1 VFVVVGVTTKTGEL
15 ELAAD
20 ETVPFNATPGGVAVG
35 EGGLVVITVLLV
47 VGSVMSVA
55 DVVGELGGG
64 VAVVLK
70 ERGGIMVPDTL
81 GDVPG
86 PTIPDGV
93 VVVAAGGGG
102 VGSGVEA
109 VVSGVETGASGVE
122 AVVVGALGGVS
133 VVKIGGM
140 IGEMML
146 ERRLPRGVELVVAAA
161 AGGSVVVGSGV
172 TAGVVTPVEAAPVTP
187 VGSVGVGV
195 VVGVGRRAL
204 VNDSITPERGSVPGD
219 EVAAGEGDEGEIAGS
234 DVVATGSDVES
245 TVAGKTAG
253 SDVVAAGSDVV
264 AAGSDVVATGSD
276 VVATGSDVESTVA
289 GKTAGSD
296 VVATGSDVES
306 TVAGKTAGSD
316 VVAAGEGVGVGV
328 GGSSKLDTIPLS
340 VGNRPGGLGEGESE
354 VVAAAAVAVDPP
366 VPENVT
372 PSVTGLLSL
381 GVDEVVVVP
390 PVKIPPGPKVIPLA
404 AAEDGDGTLTVVGEA
419 LSGATGS
426 EGVG

>member
-20 ETVPFNATPGGVAVG
+20 ETVPFNATPGPDGVAVG
-35 EGGLVVITVLLV
+35 EGGLVVITVSLV

-55 DVVGELGGG
+55 DVVGELGG

-70 ERGGIMVPDTL
+70 DRGGIMVPDAL

-93 VVVAAGGGG
+93 VVVAAGGG

-109 VVSGVETGASGVE
+109 VVSGVEAGPSGVE
-122 AVVVGALGGVS
+122 AVVVVALGGVG

-146 ERRLPRGVELVVAAA
+146 DRRLPRGVELVVAAA

-172 TAGVVTPVEAAPVTP
+172 TTGVVTPVEAAPVTP

-219 EVAAGEGDEGEIAGS
+219 EVAAGEGEEGETAGS
-234 DVVATGSDVES
+234 AVEA
-245 TVAGKTAG
+245 VGEGDTAG
-253 SDVVAAGSDVV
+253 SDVEAV
-264 AAGSDVVATGSD
+264 
-276 VVATGSDVESTVA
+276 
-289 GKTAGSD
+289 
-296 VVATGSDVES
+296 
-306 TVAGKTAGSD
+306 
-316 VVAAGEGVGVGV
+316 GEGVDVGV
-328 GGSSKLDTIPLS
+328 AVSSKLDTTSLR
-340 VGNRPGGLGEGESE
+340 VGNSPAGGLSEGELE
-354 VVAAAAVAVDPP
+354 ADAAAAVAVDPP
-366 VPENVT
+366 VPVNVT

-381 GVDEVVVVP
+381 GVEELVVVP
-390 PVKIPPGPKVIPLA
+390 PVIIPPGRKVIPLP

-419 LSGATGS
+419 LSGVTAGP
-426 EGVG
+426 

>member
-93 VVVAAGGGG
+93 VVVAAGGG

-133 VVKIGGM
+133 VVKKGGM

-195 VVGVGRRAL
+195 VVGVGSRAL

-245 TVAGKTAG
+245 TVAGRT
-253 SDVVAAGSDVV
+253 AGSDVV

-276 VVATGSDVESTVA
+276 VVATRSDVVATRSDVEST
-289 GKTAGSD
+289 
-296 VVATGSDVES
+296 E
-306 TVAGKTAGSD
+306 AGKTAGSD

>member
-1 VFVVVGVTTKTGEL
+1 MFVVVGVTTKTGEL

-20 ETVPFNATPGGVAVG
+20 ETVPFNATPGPDGVAVG
-35 EGGLVVITVLLV
+35 EGGLVVITVSLV

-70 ERGGIMVPDTL
+70 DRGGIMVPDAL

-93 VVVAAGGGG
+93 VVVAADGG

-109 VVSGVETGASGVE
+109 VVSGVEAGPSGVE
-122 AVVVGALGGVS
+122 AVVVVALGGVG

-146 ERRLPRGVELVVAAA
+146 DRRLPRGVELVVAAA

-172 TAGVVTPVEAAPVTP
+172 TTGVVTPVEAAPVTP

-219 EVAAGEGDEGEIAGS
+219 EVAAEGEEGEIAGS
-234 DVVATGSDVES
+234 DVVAAAGGGEVAGSDVESTGEGVAAGSDVESTGEGEAAGSDVVAAGGGEVAGSDVES

-253 SDVVAAGSDVV
+253 S
-264 AAGSDVVATGSD
+264 
-276 VVATGSDVESTVA
+276 E
-289 GKTAGSD
+289 
-296 VVATGSDVES
+296 
-306 TVAGKTAGSD
+306 

-328 GGSSKLDTIPLS
+328 AGSSKLDTILLS

-354 VVAAAAVAVDPP
+354 VDAAAAVAVDPP

-372 PSVTGLLSL
+372 PSVTRLLSL
-381 GVDEVVVVP
+381 GVDELVVVP

-404 AAEDGDGTLTVVGEA
+404 AAEDGEGTLTVVGEA

>member
-20 ETVPFNATPGGVAVG
+20 ETVPFNATPGPDGVAVG
-35 EGGLVVITVLLV
+35 EGGLVVITVSLV

-55 DVVGELGGG
+55 DVVGELGG

-70 ERGGIMVPDTL
+70 DRGGIMVPDAL

-93 VVVAAGGGG
+93 VVVAAGGG

-109 VVSGVETGASGVE
+109 VVSGVEAGPSGVE
-122 AVVVGALGGVS
+122 AVVVVALGGVG

-146 ERRLPRGVELVVAAA
+146 DRRLPRGVELVVAAA

-172 TAGVVTPVEAAPVTP
+172 TTGVVTPVEAAPVTP

-219 EVAAGEGDEGEIAGS
+219 EVAAGEGEEGEIAGS
-234 DVVATGSDVES
+234 DVVAAAGGGEVAGSDVESTGEGVAAGSDVVAAGGGEVAGSDVES

-253 SDVVAAGSDVV
+253 S
-264 AAGSDVVATGSD
+264 
-276 VVATGSDVESTVA
+276 E
-289 GKTAGSD
+289 
-296 VVATGSDVES
+296 
-306 TVAGKTAGSD
+306 

-328 GGSSKLDTIPLS
+328 AGSSKLDTILLS

-354 VVAAAAVAVDPP
+354 VDAAAAVAVDPP

-381 GVDEVVVVP
+381 GVDELVVVP

-404 AAEDGDGTLTVVGEA
+404 AAEDCEGTLTVVGEA